1 MRALFAKPD
10 GERPFPYHLI
20 APYPDHVIFCLLGM
34 FQIVKSAK
42 SLLICRVDT

>member
-20 APYPDHVIFCLLGM
+20 APYPDHVIFAYYACFKLSKVQNH
-34 FQIVKSAK
+34 F
-42 SLLICRVDT
+42 